1 VACHPSLPYIPN
13 CLCSM
18 LGVGSALV
26 VEASIS
32 SSIVGGYAGSIVR
45 GASEASGAL
54 GTSGSPPIG
63 LGEEESQMR
72 RIAVLL
78 DRIGEAML
86 ASYGDGGG
94 WFVVDITTEIA
105 NIML

>member
-1 VACHPSLPYIPN
+1 
-13 CLCSM
+13 M
-18 LGVGSALV
+18 LGVGSALIK
-26 VEASIS
+26 ASIS

-54 GTSGSPPIG
+54 GTSESPPIG
-63 LGEEESQMR
+63 LGEEERQTH
-72 RIAVLL
+72 RIVVLL
-78 DRIGEAML
+78 DRIREAML

-94 WFVVDITTEIA
+94 WFIVDITTEIA

>member
-1 VACHPSLPYIPN
+1 
-13 CLCSM
+13 M

-54 GTSGSPPIG
+54 GTSESPPIG
-63 LGEEESQMR
+63 LGEEERQTR
-72 RIAVLL
+72 RIVVLL

-94 WFVVDITTEIA
+94 LVCGRHNNTEIA

>member
-1 VACHPSLPYIPN
+1 
-13 CLCSM
+13 M

-54 GTSGSPPIG
+54 RTSESPLIR
-63 LGEEESQMR
+63 LGEEER
-72 RIAVLL
+72 
-78 DRIGEAML
+78 
-86 ASYGDGGG
+86 
-94 WFVVDITTEIA
+94 
-105 NIML
+105 